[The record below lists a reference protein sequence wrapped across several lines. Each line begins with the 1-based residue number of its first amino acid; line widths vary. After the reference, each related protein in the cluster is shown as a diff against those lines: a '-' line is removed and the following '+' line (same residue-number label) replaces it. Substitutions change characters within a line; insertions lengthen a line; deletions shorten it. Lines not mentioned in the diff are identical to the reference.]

1 MMTEIEVAALK
12 EYPFSKEIFENLRE
26 ADYEALKNDIG
37 KHGIKV
43 PLHILPNKT
52 VICGHQRL
60 RIARELG
67 LGTVPCET
75 KDLKTDGEIQEWAIK
90 DNLLRRQL
98 TPEQR
103 YLLYA
108 KLSEIYE
115 VEQKRD
121 SKGRFIC
128 REDTVS
134 AREGDVLER
143 TARDVGEKPKTIQ
156 RARAYKRA
164 VEEMPELKETTVT
177 SALNE
182 YKRRKELEKRKKIL
196 ISSPEIKNLVLG
208 GALEK
213 VDEIPDN
220 SIDAMITD
228 PPYGTETETAS
239 TGVMKMRGEL
249 WEVSKWNTE
258 DIFPLLDKLFERV
271 KKKLKDDAH
280 VYIFTSWKA
289 WHRLYPIAAKYF
301 DVKNCLVWDKGTA
314 YLGELLGYNFMDRHE
329 LILFATAGKRK
340 LNYAGEKPV
349 NIISGIKSPYN
360 VRRLHP
366 TEKPVELCKRLVSYS
381 TVEGETVLDPFAGS
395 GSTLVA
401 AEELGRNWIGI
412 EIEPRW
418 YDVSKMRITELRK
431 PKEVSEDA

>member
-1 MMTEIEVAALK
+1 MTIEVEVSKLK
-12 EYPFSKEIFENLRE
+12 EHLFSREVFEDLSTE
-26 ADYEALKNDIG
+26 DFLALKNDIAG
-37 KHGIKV
+37 RGIKV
-43 PLHILPNKT
+43 ALHILPDFT

-60 RIARELG
+60 RVARELG
-67 LGTVPCET
+67 FKTVPCEI
-75 KDLKTDGEIQEWAIK
+75 KDLKTEVEICEWAIK

-115 VEQKRD
+115 IGLARNEKGQFVSRD
-121 SKGRFIC
+121 
-128 REDTVS
+128 DTVS
-134 AREGDVLER
+134 SRGDVLER
-143 TARDVGEKPKTIQ
+143 TATELGESPRTIA
-156 RARAYKRA
+156 RAREYKRA
-164 VEEMPELKETTVT
+164 LEEMPELRDTTVT

-182 YKRRKELEKRKKIL
+182 YKRRKSLEERKKVL
-196 ISSPEIKNLVLG
+196 VGTPEFKNLVLG
-208 GALEK
+208 DALEK

-220 SIDAMITD
+220 SVDAMITD

-239 TGVMKMRGEL
+239 TGVVKMRGEL

-271 KKKLKDDAH
+271 KKKLKDNAH
-280 VYIFTSWKA
+280 VYIFTSWKV

-301 DVKNCLVWDKGTA
+301 EVKNCIVWDKGTA

-329 LILFATAGKRK
+329 LILFAAAGKRK
-340 LNYAGEKPV
+340 LSYVGEKPV

-366 TEKPVELCKRLVSYS
+366 TEKPVELCKRLISYS

-418 YDVSKMRITELRK
+418 YEVARMRITELRK
-431 PKEVSEDA
+431 PKEVNDDGN